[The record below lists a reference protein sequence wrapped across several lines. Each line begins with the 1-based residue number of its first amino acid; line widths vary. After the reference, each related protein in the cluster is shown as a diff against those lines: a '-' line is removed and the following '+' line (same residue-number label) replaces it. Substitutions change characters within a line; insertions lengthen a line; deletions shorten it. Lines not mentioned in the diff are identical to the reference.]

1 MDLEEIK
8 PILQFMEEN
17 GIVEFEYE
25 SEGRRV
31 KLRRK
36 EDRTIPVVAA
46 GALPVAPPAPSAPA
60 EEDEDKLPDN
70 VVDFTSPLVGTFY
83 QAPRP
88 DADPFVKVGDT
99 VNAEKVLCI
108 IEAMKVMNE
117 IKAEMDGVIREIVA
131 RNGQTIEF
139 GQSLFHIEKS

>member
-8 PILQFMEEN
+8 PILRFMEEN
-17 GIVEFEYE
+17 GLVEFEYE
-25 SEGRRV
+25 FEGRRV

-36 EDRTIPVVAA
+36 EDRAIPIVAA
-46 GALPVAPPAPSAPA
+46 GAIPVAPAAAAPA
-60 EEDEDKLPDN
+60 EEDGDKLPDN

-88 DADPFVKVGDT
+88 DADPFVKVGDE
-99 VNAEKVLCI
+99 VNADKVLCI

-131 RNGQTIEF
+131 HNGQTIEF
-139 GQSLFHIEKS
+139 GQTLFHIEKS

>member
-8 PILQFMEEN
+8 RILLFMEEN
-17 GIVEFEYE
+17 GLVEFEYE
-25 SEGRRV
+25 SEGRRI

-46 GALPVAPPAPSAPA
+46 GALPTAPPAPA
-60 EEDEDKLPDN
+60 EEEGEKRPDN
-70 VVDFTSPLVGTFY
+70 LVDFDSPLVGTFY

-88 DADPFVKVGDT
+88 DADPFVKVGDE
-99 VNAEKVLCI
+99 VNADKVLCI

-139 GQSLFHIEKS
+139 GQTLFHIEKS